1 MEPNNNFETQLKT
14 QLALREIKPSPQ
26 AWDRLDAMLTVSE
39 QKKPNQKLNW
49 LMIAAGFVGI
59 LFATFVLFQMT
70 NSLSQKR
77 NIVTVQKNHPKIA
90 KTNQDKVT
98 NPVQIDEKEIIVQ
111 QNQPTKIKAIPKI
124 NTQSIINQKTT
135 VASNPSQNQN
145 QNEVLQIISN
155 SKTEGSISVKPES
168 LLAEIQKTN
177 PTEKTNAETVKI
189 NPNSLLS
196 QVDGE
201 LNQEFRET
209 RFQKLKRNF
218 KSVKVAMAL
227 RNQK

>member
-77 NIVTVQKNHPKIA
+77 NIVTVQKKQPKIA
-90 KTNQDKVT
+90 ITNQDKVT